1 VSQEGIAEA
10 LPAHVLDASALLA
23 FLHGEVGANMV
34 GPLLSRSVLSS
45 VNWAEVLQKVIAQ
58 GSREVHDVR
67 EELGSLRLRILPFTA
82 EDAESTAVLWPSTR
96 QAGLSLG
103 DRACLSL
110 AQRLGLPALTTD
122 RVWAALDLGIE
133 VRLIR

>member
-1 VSQEGIAEA
+1 MSHHGSVGDS
-10 LPAHVLDASALLA
+10 PAYVLDASALLA
-23 FLHGEVGANMV
+23 QLHGEPGANVVEAV
-34 GPLLSRSVLSS
+34 GSRSVISS

-58 GSREVHDVR
+58 GSRETGDVWR
-67 EELGSLRLRILPFTA
+67 DLESVGLRILPFTA
-82 EDAESTAVLWPSTR
+82 EDAESVAQLWSSTR

-110 AQRLGLPALTTD
+110 AHRLGLPALTAD
-122 RVWAALDLGIE
+122 RAWSGLELDVE